1 MFNIAPLQMPN
12 TALIRQEIETES
24 ELEEERVPTPEV
36 MKKEDED
43 LDTDQV
49 RSLLSNLLTLLSL
62 TMATSPDLS
71 SYLIC
76 PFVLESP
83 HVGVTSDLSP
93 YALCVFVWE
102 HPHVWG
108 SLRRRTDYLGS
119 STTTT
124 QATTTQ

>member
-1 MFNIAPLQMPN
+1 MHDIAPMP
-12 TALIRQEIETES
+12 QEIETES

-62 TMATSPDLS
+62 TLATSPDLS
-71 SYLIC
+71 SHVIC

-83 HVGVTSDLSP
+83 HVGVTSDLSQ

-102 HPHVWG
+102 EPDVWG

-119 STTTT
+119 STTMTP
-124 QATTTQ
+124 ATTTQ